1 MNDMFSIDRR
11 EREQRY
17 PFRRDAAIDG
27 SQSFRRVATFDG
39 SRGFRRGATFDGSRG
54 FQPTVDETPARSF
67 RRVATFERP
76 PVKRYPVDVAWAEQ
90 FNCRYATNHGGN
102 HVNRGM
108 NTPATIMRSLRDQD
122 NERTDLNG
130 ETVALAAK
138 IQENLEGVG
147 I

>member
-1 MNDMFSIDRR
+1 MNDLFSIDRR

-27 SQSFRRVATFDG
+27 SQSFRRV
-39 SRGFRRGATFDGSRG
+39 ATFDGSRG

-90 FNCRYATNHGGN
+90 FNCRYATN
-102 HVNRGM
+102 VRC
-108 NTPATIMRSLRDQD
+108 ASLSGR
-122 NERTDLNG
+122 
-130 ETVALAAK
+130 
-138 IQENLEGVG
+138 
-147 I
+147 